1 MSAEQLAEMKGSYSV
16 DDGPAGEFDN
26 LLDAIN
32 ACKAAAKANRTFS
45 HVFEHHG
52 GRQSEVWEV
61 DGRSARAIT
70 RPSRTRKVSGG
81 LRGCARVR
89 PAVTA
94 RAPAM
99 SDRATV
105 KSATPSANDLLAMPD
120 RDGDP
125 IIIREADLTSWA
137 AFEAARV
144 LAQNWSAA
152 LAAGEPLTELVGDL
166 DTVIDLLTRW
176 KAAVSKHYGGAA

>member
-1 MSAEQLAEMKGSYSV
+1 
-16 DDGPAGEFDN
+16 
-26 LLDAIN
+26 
-32 ACKAAAKANRTFS
+32 
-45 HVFEHHG
+45 
-52 GRQSEVWEV
+52 
-61 DGRSARAIT
+61 
-70 RPSRTRKVSGG
+70 
-81 LRGCARVR
+81 
-89 PAVTA
+89 
-94 RAPAM
+94 M

-105 KSATPSANDLLAMPD
+105 KPATPSANDLLAIPD

-176 KAAVSKHYGGAA
+176 KAAVSKHYGCARSEIGAAKEQSL